1 MELRILQDGR
11 AGVQQLPR
19 PFNLAD
25 GACVINRLR
34 PAAAARTTAPERRA
48 ARRPTLRTF
57 S

>member
-1 MELRILQDGR
+1 MELRILKNGW
-11 AGVQQLPR
+11 AGVQQLLR

-25 GACVINRLR
+25 GVRVINRLR
-34 PAAAARTTAPERRA
+34 PTAAARTTAPERRA